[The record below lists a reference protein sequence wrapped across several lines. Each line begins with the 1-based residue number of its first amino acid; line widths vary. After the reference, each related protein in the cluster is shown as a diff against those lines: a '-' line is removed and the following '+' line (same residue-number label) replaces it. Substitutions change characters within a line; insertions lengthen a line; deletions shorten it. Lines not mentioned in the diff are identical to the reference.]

1 MERLAQPGGGSV
13 WIPIQATVIGVIAD
27 SHGEADRTE
36 TALRS
41 LEAAGAELFIHLGDL
56 ETEAVVDRLAG
67 RPSRIVLGN
76 VDDPGLARYASFL
89 GIEVDHPVMRLESGG
104 RRIGATHGHLESE
117 LDRLASERP
126 DHLLHGHTHQVRD
139 ERVEGMRILN
149 PGAIARSRRCT
160 AALLEPAR
168 DRFEIMEI
176 PVE

>member
-1 MERLAQPGGGSV
+1 MDPSARSQSGSV
-13 WIPIQATVIGVIAD
+13 WIPVPATVIGVVSD

-41 LEAAGAELFIHLGDL
+41 LEAAGADLFIHLGDL
-56 ETEAVVDRLAG
+56 ESEAVVDRLAG

-76 VDDPGLARYASFL
+76 VDVPELARYASFL
-89 GIEVDHPVMRLESGG
+89 GIDVDHPVMRLEVGG

-126 DHLLHGHTHQVRD
+126 DHLLHGHTHRIRD

-149 PGAIARSRRCT
+149 PGAIARSPRCT
-160 AALLEPAR
+160 AAILEPAA
-168 DRFEIMEI
+168 DRFEIIEI